1 MIFEHTY
8 CAIINIMILHQHL
21 EIEQYFL
28 STTDIYAIMVC
39 LIELGQILWLN
50 TFLGLMGPRGL
61 QTFPREARNN

>member
-21 EIEQYFL
+21 EIKQHFL

-39 LIELGQILWLN
+39 LIELGQILGTL
-50 TFLGLMGPRGL
+50 
-61 QTFPREARNN
+61 

>member
-21 EIEQYFL
+21 EIKQYFL
-28 STTDIYAIMVC
+28 STTDIYVIMVC

-50 TFLGLMGPRGL
+50 TFLGLMGLRGL